1 MSTGVAVE
9 SRKKKRIDERIK
21 SPQRIYAA
29 YSGGEKEEVV
39 GGGQMGGDSHGIGL
53 AREVV
58 LHACLFSVSFS
69 FLCV

>member
-1 MSTGVAVE
+1 MSTSVAVE

-21 SPQRIYAA
+21 RPQRMYA

-53 AREVV
+53 GREVV
-58 LHACLFSVSFS
+58 LHACFFSVSF
-69 FLCV
+69 LCV